1 MRSHNVRNTKKK
13 GFSSLDITSQLYAR
27 LLRTNWME
35 LIEHCDRFDT
45 TYVNSVRFN
54 ETYKLTQTR
63 LMLFKKP
70 HLQLAHL
77 AKVLC
82 GCQINNLNKTGSSNV
97 GS

>member
-1 MRSHNVRNTKKK
+1 MRETLKKKK
-13 GFSSLDITSQLYAR
+13 GFSSLDLTSQLYAR
-27 LLRTNWME
+27 LLRTNLME

-54 ETYKLTQTR
+54 ETYKLTDLAQTR
-63 LMLFKKP
+63 LMPFKKP

-82 GCQINNLNKTGSSNV
+82 GCQINNLNKTGWNNV
-97 GS
+97 GR